1 MVTFIGLRVKED
13 NKAIT
18 TIDRVRGTMTRSQA
32 IKKLLSHVCYD
43 DEYVKQILGVD
54 NVNNN

>member
-18 TIDRVRGTMTRSQA
+18 MIDRVRGSMTRSQA
-32 IKKLLSHVCYD
+32 IKKLLTHVCDND
-43 DEYVKQILGVD
+43 DYVKQVLGVD